1 MAKIGR
7 VDVEIIRLTEIV
19 KINKYETKADHKP
32 GLIKYNPTVYS
43 QQRRHAATAGDT
55 DQQEAN
61 FYVLPTAY
69 RTLNNGMIISIL
81 Y

>member
-1 MAKIGR
+1 MQPHGVLA
-7 VDVEIIRLTEIV
+7 
-19 KINKYETKADHKP
+19 AAA
-32 GLIKYNPTVYS
+32 
-43 QQRRHAATAGDT
+43 AATAGDT